1 MISFKTIR
9 NTIMMTALTTPVTTS
24 CCNTQSGCP
33 TTGNCTP
40 ADKAAI
46 TQAIYCYIE
55 AGRKGDSS
63 IARNAFTPNATMSWF
78 ENGEMQSVPIQELY
92 DFYDNPDIPKGNVTY
107 EMSLCNVADD
117 VAVVRIESQFG
128 TARYSDM
135 FSLVK
140 DADGWKI
147 VSKTYHRK

>member
-1 MISFKTIR
+1 MISCKTIR
-9 NTIMMTALTTPVTTS
+9 NTIIMTTLTTLGATS
-24 CCNTQSGCP
+24 CCPTQSDCQ

-46 TQAIYCYIE
+46 TQAIECYIE
-55 AGRKGDSS
+55 AGRQGDSS
-63 IARNAFTPNATMSWF
+63 IARKAFTPNATMSWY
-78 ENGEMQSVPIQELY
+78 ENGKMQSVPIQALY
-92 DFYDNPDIPKGNVTY
+92 DFYDNPDTPKGNVTY

-147 VSKTYHRK
+147 VSKIYHQK

>member
-1 MISFKTIR
+1 MISYKTIR
-9 NTIMMTALTTPVTTS
+9 NTIIMTTLSTLGAAS
-24 CCNTQSGCP
+24 CCHNPSDCG
-33 TTGNCTP
+33 TTGSCTP

-46 TQAIYCYIE
+46 THAIDCYIE

-63 IARNAFTPNATMSWF
+63 IARKAFTPNATMSWY
-78 ENGEMQSVPIQELY
+78 ENGKMQSVPIQALY
-92 DFYDNPDIPKGNVTY
+92 DFYDNPDIPKGDVTY

-140 DADGWKI
+140 DADSWKI
-147 VSKTYHRK
+147 VSKIYHQK